1 MAIQFKANKLPS
13 KYGTIS
19 KSTVPNHTLKTVS
32 EFRRSQLEQEAAV
45 HDKESKTSQ
54 ASYVLPSISKKASAV
69 TSDQGGGSGWR
80 GSGGTVRQNIE
91 PYSPL
96 WLVSNL
102 NFPRDRATINSW
114 LRAYFVTN
122 GLIQNAISLHSTYPI
137 SKLNIK
143 CKDPR
148 VERHFAEMIEETDL
162 MNVCVGL
169 AQEYWLL
176 GEAFPYA
183 ELDERTGKWSRII
196 IQNPD
201 YITVR
206 QSTIGGDPIISLRPD
221 EQLKKI
227 CTGGSPED
235 IRQRRELNP
244 AIVAYV
250 RKGEPIP
257 LDNLAI
263 SHIARKIAPYEIRG
277 TGLPVS
283 CFKQLM
289 LFDKTREAIYAQ
301 TSNMINPLTLVK
313 IGGPDYKPMPADL
326 ELWREA
332 FMQQEYDPDFKIFTH
347 DAVTVERIGYNNGI
361 LDTSNLVTQL
371 IKEIYTGL
379 MVPSVLMDGGSDTT
393 YANGGVAL
401 DVLRQRYMQFR
412 NMLSVWLRRKIFA
425 PISKMM
431 EFTETVDKEERL
443 IIPEVDWNHM
453 SLFDAGDY
461 IQHLKDLS
469 AGEVPKASMQ
479 TLYRSLGLD
488 YEDERRKIRSE
499 AIDQA
504 ILAKERKA
512 LETMPLSECRALGPN
527 DEIQESIEAPLPG
540 QDVPGEES
548 NLGMPPS
555 PGSGLGS
562 PEPPSAPPP
571 PPPPPSPSPPQ

>member
-1 MAIQFKANKLPS
+1 MAIQFKSGGLAP
-13 KYGTIS
+13 KYGTPTKPS
-19 KSTVPNHTLKTVS
+19 SNHILKAVS
-32 EFRRSQLEQEAAV
+32 EFRRSQLEQETAGY
-45 HDKESKTSQ
+45 DRESKTSQ
-54 ASYVLPSISKKASAV
+54 ASYVLPSISKKASAT

-137 SKLNIK
+137 SKLSIK
-143 CKDPR
+143 CKDPA
-148 VERHFAEMIEETDL
+148 VERHFSEMIEETDL

-206 QSTIGGDPIISLRPD
+206 QSIVGGDPIISLRPD

-289 LFDKTREAIYAQ
+289 LFDKIREAIYTQ

-361 LDTSNLVTQL
+361 LDTSNLTTQL

-431 EFTETVDKEERL
+431 EFTEIVDKEERL

-453 SLFDAGDY
+453 SLFDMGDY

-504 ILAKERKA
+504 ILAKERAA

-571 PPPPPSPSPPQ
+571 PPPPPSPSPPK

>member
-1 MAIQFKANKLPS
+1 MSIQFKSGGLSP
-13 KYGTIS
+13 KYGTLTKPS
-19 KSTVPNHTLKTVS
+19 SNHALKAVS
-32 EFRRSQLEQEAAV
+32 EFRRSQLEQETAGY
-45 HDKESKTSQ
+45 DRESKTSQ
-54 ASYVLPSISKKASAV
+54 ASYVLPSISKKASTT

-206 QSTIGGDPIISLRPD
+206 QSIVGGDPIISLRPD

-289 LFDKTREAIYAQ
+289 LFDKIREAIYTQ

-361 LDTSNLVTQL
+361 LDTSNLTTQL

-431 EFTETVDKEERL
+431 EFTETIDKEERL

-488 YEDERRKIRSE
+488 YEDEQRKIRTE

-512 LETMPLSECRALGPN
+512 LETMPLSECRSLGPN

-571 PPPPPSPSPPQ
+571 PPPPSPPQ